1 MIKNARFLASKAACT
16 VRTGTS
22 VRSMI
27 GAPVRFQPIAS
38 MQFIA
43 IRQFSLKPPGDN
55 QNPKGGN
62 P

>member
-1 MIKNARFLASKAACT
+1 MSKAACT